1 MLMILIECVD
11 DNDND
16 DDDDGVSIS
25 DFYQLLPQYYYFLKV
40 LQT

>member
-11 DNDND
+11 DD

-25 DFYQLLPQYYYFLKV
+25 DFYQLLPRYYYFLKV